1 MGARQIEVTIVGDTD
16 LILNDRFDIWLREP
30 RLGIHGVYSKNRMTN
45 NKKMEDKNMAK
56 KIEENVIELKP
67 LGNRFMEV
75 TIVGDSDL
83 VLNKMNDVNAKQLID
98 ERKDKAK
105 DTEKPNVWECIITS
119 MHWYNGKPTDFSKQ
133 GLEDALKN
141 NAPCITDFGLK
152 KSFGDAV
159 VRNEIDKYK
168 TKFDA
173 NVNVVSK
180 GGLVPIQ
187 FAEHFIDEKL
197 MSPKKGSPVLVNL
210 NRFSGWKATF
220 TVSYLE
226 SVYSAEQIINIIN
239 LAGFGLGIGSGRTSG
254 FGRYHVEDVKAV

>member
-1 MGARQIEVTIVGDTD
+1 M
-16 LILNDRFDIWLREP
+16 
-30 RLGIHGVYSKNRMTN
+30 
-45 NKKMEDKNMAK
+45 KKET
-56 KIEENVIELKP
+56 VIELKP

-98 ERKDKAK
+98 KRKDKAK
-105 DTEKPNVWECIITS
+105 DTEKPNAWEAIITS
-119 MHWYNGKPTDFSKQ
+119 MHWEKGKPTDFSEE
-133 GLEDALKN
+133 GLVKALQE

-173 NVNVVSK
+173 NVNVISK
-180 GGLVPIQ
+180 GGLVPIR
-187 FAEHFIDEKL
+187 FSEHFIDEKL

-210 NRFSGWKATF
+210 NRFSGWSATF
-220 TVSYLE
+220 TVSYME
-226 SVYSAEQIINIIN
+226 NVFSAEQIINIIN
-239 LAGFGLGIGSGRTSG
+239 LAGFGLGIGSGRSSG
-254 FGRYHVEDVKAV
+254 YGRYHVESVKAV